1 MARGDSFACMTTAAP
16 RYLILADGQFGPRTS
31 KTANG
36 CILFTPHQVVGV
48 LDAAQAGRTA
58 EDVLGYGGSIPV
70 VGTIAEGLALRPTVL
85 LIGIAPS
92 GGRLPAHWHA
102 MLAEAIEG
110 GLAIW
115 SGLHTFIGDDPVLA
129 GLAARRGV
137 EIRDVR
143 RPPASLPVST
153 GRVRDVAATVV
164 LTVGSDCN
172 IGKMT
177 AALRVRD
184 DLVRRG
190 VRVAFAGTGQT
201 GIFIDGKGIAVDAVV
216 ADFIGGAAEQ
226 LVLDA
231 AQDADIVLVEG
242 QGSVIH
248 PGYSGV
254 TYGLLHGSLPHALV
268 LCTQPSRTTI
278 THNPWVPIP
287 PLRELIALHDA
298 VTRPLRHAPTIAVAM
313 NTADLAIAAARDA
326 IEAGMAETRLPVTD
340 PVRFDPAPI
349 ADAILRFHE
358 ERLAA
363 R

>member
-1 MARGDSFACMTTAAP
+1 MTTPAP
-16 RYLILADGQFGPRTS
+16 RYLILADGAFGPRTS

-36 CILFTPHQVVGV
+36 CILFTPEKVAAV
-48 LDAAQAGRTA
+48 LDASQAGTTA
-58 EDVLGYGGSIPV
+58 QQVLGYGGDIPV
-70 VGTIAEGLALRPTVL
+70 VASVAEGMAHAPTIL

-92 GGRLPAHWHA
+92 GGQLPPHWHA
-102 MLAEAIEG
+102 ILREALEA
-110 GLAIW
+110 GLSIW
-115 SGLHTFIGDDPVLA
+115 SGLHQFVGDIPE
-129 GLAARRGV
+129 LAALARAKGL
-137 EIRDVR
+137 ELRDVR
-143 RPPASLPVST
+143 RPPADLPVST
-153 GRVRDVAATVV
+153 GRVREVAATVV

-184 DLVRRG
+184 ALAARG
-190 VRVAFAGTGQT
+190 LRVAFAGTGQT

-231 AQDADIVLVEG
+231 ARDADVVLVEG
-242 QGSVIH
+242 QGSIIH

-254 TYGLLHGSLPHALV
+254 TYGLLHGALPHALV
-268 LCTQPSRTTI
+268 LCTQPSRTAI

-287 PLRELIALHDA
+287 SLSELVALHDA

-313 NTADLAIAAARDA
+313 NTHDLDVDAARDA
-326 IEAGMAETRLPVTD
+326 IERGMAETRLPVTD

-349 ADAILRFHE
+349 ADAIARFHE
-358 ERLAA
+358 GRA
-363 R
+363 RR